1 MRRLDAPCSLPLTA
15 TRRRHVAGHVAIA
28 ERNMLKRKKEILRD
42 DPGDTTSPDCHS
54 RIFGRCI
61 WSRICPLWGGHCWG
75 DGLEPTGG
83 RRSCT
88 CLRGRRQVLSDQWP
102 VSRCTTDTNTT
113 DSEASLPN
121 ALMSK

>member
-1 MRRLDAPCSLPLTA
+1 MTMVIRLVPIATAVFLTVVSGPA
-15 TRRRHVAGHVAIA
+15 YAR
-28 ERNMLKRKKEILRD
+28 
-42 DPGDTTSPDCHS
+42 
-54 RIFGRCI
+54 F
-61 WSRICPLWGGHCWG
+61 GGHYWG

-88 CLRGRRQVLSDQWP
+88 CLRGRRQVLSHQWP
-102 VSRCTTDTNTT
+102 VSRCTPDTNTT